1 MYDDSGDGAA
11 FCSGVFNGI
20 HPEHLKL
27 IRYASELAP
36 RVVIGINGDAYNQR
50 KNGERAIP
58 VVDRMFLLK
67 SIRFVD
73 EVIVFEENDPSE
85 LILSIRPR
93 YVVRGPDYQM
103 RVLAEQAA
111 CDLVGARIVF
121 RPGTYTY
128 SSNKLFRSADP
139 ERGCLGQGP
148 L

>member
-1 MYDDSGDGAA
+1 MYGDSKDGCALV
-11 FCSGVFNGI
+11 SGVFNGI

-36 RVVIGINGDAYNQR
+36 RVVVGINGDFYNQR

-58 VVDRMFLLK
+58 AEDRVFLLK

-85 LILSIRPR
+85 LILSVRPR

-103 RVLAEQAA
+103 RVLPEQAA
-111 CDLVGARIVF
+111 CDLVGAKIVF
-121 RPGTYTY
+121 RPGTYGY
-128 SSNKLFRSADP
+128 SSSKLFRSADL
-139 ERGCLGQGP
+139 ETKCLGQV
-148 L
+148 LV